1 VSHLDRPDE
10 PRSSGELLPEGVDPL
25 GVPGERTGHNAFI
38 LASAA
43 VVALLA
49 LIFTLS
55 WIVYHQ
61 LSGDSGDQ
69 GPTRSRNTVH
79 TSPTPPELT

>member
-1 VSHLDRPDE
+1 MSHLDRPDE
-10 PRSSGELLPEGVDPL
+10 SSASDDLPDGVDPL
-25 GVPGERTGHNAFI
+25 GVLRQRSGHNAFV
-38 LASAA
+38 LTGAA

-61 LSGDSGDQ
+61 LAEESDER
-69 GPTRSRNTVH
+69 GPSRGGQTVE
-79 TSPTPPELT
+79 TSSTPPELT